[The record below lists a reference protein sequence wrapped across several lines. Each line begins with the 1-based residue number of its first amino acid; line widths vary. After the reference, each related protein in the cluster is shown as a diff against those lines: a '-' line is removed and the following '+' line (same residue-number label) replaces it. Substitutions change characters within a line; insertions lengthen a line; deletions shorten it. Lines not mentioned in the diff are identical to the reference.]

1 MPSNLKQYWRFYWP
15 LALTGLAMVLAV
27 QFQNGALARY
37 PDAVTE
43 LAVFALAQGTFGF
56 FNAALNFTPQ
66 LANVYARD
74 RQAHRTTLR
83 FVWLICLALMAAL
96 SCLVFSAPG
105 RALLQTAYG
114 INDALLQRVTKY
126 LVLLVP
132 VLLINGTRMF
142 ISGTLVQARL
152 TGWVTTLNVC
162 YLATIGAL
170 LVAGFHAG
178 FAPAYTLVGAQA
190 AAALVHVALSLWVR
204 AARYHWPAE
213 TNDQQ
218 VTFGELARFF
228 VPVTT
233 TGVMFALSRPV
244 LYAFVSRTPEGIV
257 SIAALRVAFD
267 FSMIFQQAAN
277 QFRHFFVTF
286 GLEDLAGKR
295 AFMALVCTGITAI
308 MLAVAITPLA
318 QWVLADLLGVNEHV
332 ESRAVDVILIMCVL
346 PSVIVVR
353 NYFHGILMV
362 QRRTIGM
369 AAGSVARV
377 AGIYLVAQLLFN
389 NGWLDH
395 RAAAAVLLLGFAIE
409 TGVVVQ
415 AAIRAG
421 LLHPS
426 GNVANAE

>member
-15 LALTGLAMVLAV
+15 LALTGLAMVLAI

-74 RQAHRTTLR
+74 SDAHRTTLR
-83 FVWLICLALMAAL
+83 FVWLICLVLMAGL
-96 SCLVFSAPG
+96 SFLAFSAPG
-105 RALLQTAYG
+105 RALIQAAYG
-114 INDALLQRVTKY
+114 INDDLLARVTAY

-132 VLLINGTRMF
+132 LLLLNGTRLF
-142 ISGTLVQARL
+142 ITGTLVQARL
-152 TGWVTTLNVC
+152 TGWVTTLNAI
-162 YLATIGAL
+162 YLATIAVV
-170 LVAGFHAG
+170 LVGGYRAGL
-178 FAPAYTLVGAQA
+178 APVYTLVGAQA
-190 AAALVHVALSLWVR
+190 AGVLVHVVLSLWVR
-204 AARYHWPAE
+204 AAKYRWPEE
-213 TNDQQ
+213 TNDQK
-218 VTFGELARFF
+218 VTYGELARFF

-244 LYAFVSRTPEGIV
+244 LYAFVSRTPDGIV

-286 GLEDLAGKR
+286 GLDDLAGKR
-295 AFMALVCTGITAI
+295 VFMALVCVGITAI
-308 MLAVAITPLA
+308 MLAVAITPLS
-318 QWVLADLLGVNEHV
+318 QWVLADLLGVNEHIK
-332 ESRAVDVILIMCVL
+332 SRAVDVILIMCVL

-362 QRRTIGM
+362 QRRTLGM
-369 AAGSVARV
+369 AAGGMARV
-377 AGIYLVAQLLFN
+377 AGIYLVAQLLFL

-409 TGVVVQ
+409 TGVVLQ
-415 AAIRAG
+415 AAIRAKAP
-421 LLHPS
+421 HAN